1 MLNMFHFGHKS
12 YSQANCMRETLFVI
26 NITVPPYIGTLKYKS
41 YSQANVNWINSPV
54 VSIRKMRG

>member
-1 MLNMFHFGHKS
+1 MFHFGHKS
-12 YSQANCMRETLFVI
+12 YSQANCICEALFVI
-26 NITVPPYIGTLKYKS
+26 NITVLPYIGAFKYKS